1 MLELPKSPPFNF
13 FGTVTLSKISLH
25 FSNKYEGLVLLVCD
39 EMSMVRSDLFH
50 QFHERLQQVKQTDR
64 IFGVVAVLLFGNLL
78 QLKPVR
84 GHFKFQQPRA
94 QKYSGY
100 YYFCNLWM
108 HFCSVVLH
116 ANHRLISMVS
126 LG

>member
-1 MLELPKSPPFNF
+1 MLNLQKSPPFIF

-25 FSNKYEGLVLLVCD
+25 FSNKHEELVLQVID
-39 EMSMVRSDLFH
+39 QMSMVRSD
-50 QFHERLQQVKQTDR
+50 QFYQLHERLQQVKQTDR
-64 IFGVVAVLLFGNLL
+64 VFGVVAILFFGNLL
-78 QLKPVR
+78 QFKPVR